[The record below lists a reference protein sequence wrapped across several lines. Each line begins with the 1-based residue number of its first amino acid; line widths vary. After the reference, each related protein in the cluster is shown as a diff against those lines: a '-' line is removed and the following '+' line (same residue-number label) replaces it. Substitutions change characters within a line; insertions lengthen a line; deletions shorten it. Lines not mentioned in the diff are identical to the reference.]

1 MASERGCVECGAM
14 DTPLA
19 DGAFCRFRQPMLL
32 LFFYLFFLI
41 LLMGLLHHPGTAL
54 ACHPILSIPSIP
66 FIQSPVSAP
75 HVIRPPCVV
84 NPWCIKK
91 LQRTGSKSGRLDRQL
106 GGRHVVWWVV
116 ARTNGSIPVPV
127 CCIWGRLILNATIV
141 VLGCGSEA
149 YTVYYGN
156 TAGHQLLDH
165 KCDKHNGSAEK
176 REEIASQN

>member
-19 DGAFCRFRQPMLL
+19 DGAFC
-32 LFFYLFFLI
+32 
-41 LLMGLLHHPGTAL
+41 TAL

-66 FIQSPVSAP
+66 FIQSSVSAP

-84 NPWCIKK
+84 NPWCSKK
-91 LQRTGSKSGRLDRQL
+91 PQRTGSKTGRLDRQL

-127 CCIWGRLILNATIV
+127 CCI
-141 VLGCGSEA
+141 
-149 YTVYYGN
+149 
-156 TAGHQLLDH
+156 
-165 KCDKHNGSAEK
+165 
-176 REEIASQN
+176 